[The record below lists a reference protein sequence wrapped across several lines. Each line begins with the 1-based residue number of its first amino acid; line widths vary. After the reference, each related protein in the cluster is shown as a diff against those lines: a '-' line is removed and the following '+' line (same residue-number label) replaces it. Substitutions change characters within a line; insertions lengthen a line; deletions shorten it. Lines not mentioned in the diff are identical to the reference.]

1 MVRKEGNLWMLLGL
15 LLLAAALC
23 LTGYNLWEAYQAEK
37 SARQVLSQMDA
48 QLPELSALPAYLV
61 APEMEM
67 PILTIDGHDYI
78 GYLYIPGLDLSL
90 PVMSQW
96 SYPNLKLAPCRYSG
110 SAYLDNLI
118 IAGHNYKKQ
127 FGVLKNLQLG
137 DKIVFTDMDRNSFT
151 YAVSEILVLEPTAVE
166 ELQAGD
172 WDLTLFTCT
181 PGGQSRVT
189 VRCVKQMERVPA
201 L

>member
-23 LTGYNLWEAYQAEK
+23 LTSYNLWEEYQAEK
-37 SARQVLSQMDA
+37 SARQVLSQMEA
-48 QLPELSALPAYLV
+48 QLPEPAALPAYLV
-61 APEMEM
+61 ASEMEM
-67 PILTIDGHDYI
+67 PILIIDGHEYI
-78 GYLYIPGLDLSL
+78 GYLYIPSLDLSL

-137 DKIVFTDMDRNSFT
+137 DKIVFTDMDRNSFI

>member
-23 LTGYNLWEAYQAEK
+23 LTSYNLWEEYQAEK
-37 SARQVLSQMDA
+37 SARQVLSQMEA
-48 QLPELSALPAYLV
+48 QLPEPAALPAYLV

-67 PILTIDGHDYI
+67 PILIIDGHEYI
-78 GYLYIPGLDLSL
+78 GYLYIPSLDLSL

-96 SYPNLKLAPCRYSG
+96 SYPNLKLVPCRYSG

-151 YAVSEILVLEPTAVE
+151 YAVSEILVLESTAVE

-189 VRCVKQMERVPA
+189 VRCMKQMECVPA

>member
-37 SARQVLSQMDA
+37 SARQGLSQMDA

>member
-1 MVRKEGNLWMLLGL
+1 MRRKDGRLWMLLGL

-23 LTGYNLWEAYQAEK
+23 LTGYNLWEAYRAEQ
-37 SARQVLSQMDA
+37 SARQVLSQMED
-48 QLPELSALPAYLV
+48 QWPEPSALPAYLAV
-61 APEMEM
+61 PEMEM

-78 GYLYIPGLDLSL
+78 GCLSIPGLDLSL

-96 SYPNLKLAPCRYSG
+96 SYPNLKLSPCRYSG

-118 IAGHNYKKQ
+118 IAGHNYQKQ
-127 FGVLKNLQLG
+127 FGVLKSLQPG
-137 DKIVFTDMDRNSFT
+137 DKLVFTDMGRNTFT
-151 YAVSEILVLEPTAVE
+151 YAVAEILVLEPTAVE
-166 ELQAGD
+166 ELQAGH

-201 L
+201 W